1 MAYLNDIIGLLSL
14 RDRYGLEKGQLDLG
28 REQLAQ
34 RAKEFQDSLG
44 LSEREAMRAAQQ
56 WQDQFNAAQERKAF
70 EEQQQRDA
78 IQRQQAQQNYSNSWS
93 DWERGANLL
102 QGKNQNLMQLL
113 SGGNR
118 GLIGSPQLDA
128 IYKRFGLPGYS
139 STGP

>member
-56 WQDQFNAAQERKAF
+56 WQETFQET
-70 EEQQQRDA
+70 QQQREFERQQQEQLR
-78 IQRQQAQQNYSNSWS
+78 QRQQAQQNFQNIWQMRPGEQ
-93 DWERGANLL
+93 DILTNLL
-102 QGKNQNLMQLL
+102 SRAREQAQARTLFAPSTTVSLPRQL
-113 SGGNR
+113 
-118 GLIGSPQLDA
+118 
-128 IYKRFGLPGYS
+128 
-139 STGP
+139 

>member
-56 WQDQFNAAQERKAF
+56 WQEQFQAAQERKAF
-70 EEQQQRDA
+70 EQQQE
-78 IQRQQAQQNYSNSWS
+78 QNKYQQQLAQQNFQNIWQMRPGEQ
-93 DWERGANLL
+93 DILTNLL
-102 QGKNQNLMQLL
+102 SRAREQAQASTL
-113 SGGNR
+113 
-118 GLIGSPQLDA
+118 
-128 IYKRFGLPGYS
+128 FGP
-139 STGP
+139 STTTSIPRRL

>member
-56 WQDQFNAAQERKAF
+56 WQDQFQAAQERKAF
-70 EEQQQRDA
+70 EQQQEQNRFG
-78 IQRQQAQQNYSNSWS
+78 QQLQQQNFQNIWQQRPGESDILRSLLSNSK
-93 DWERGANLL
+93 L
-102 QGKNQNLMQLL
+102 
-113 SGGNR
+113 NR
-118 GLIGSPQLDA
+118 ARIESYFNPRTL
-128 IYKRFGLPGYS
+128 Y
-139 STGP
+139 

>member
-56 WQDQFNAAQERKAF
+56 WQDQFQAAQERKAF
-70 EEQQQRDA
+70 EQQQEQNRYG
-78 IQRQQAQQNYSNSWS
+78 QQLAQQNF
-93 DWERGANLL
+93 
-102 QGKNQNLMQLL
+102 QNVWQSRPEEADILRSLL
-113 SGGNR
+113 SNAK
-118 GLIGSPQLDA
+118 LDRPRITA
-128 IYKRFGLPGYS
+128 AYNPRHLY
-139 STGP
+139 

>member
-56 WQDQFNAAQERKAF
+56 WQDQFQAAQERKAF
-70 EEQQQRDA
+70 EQQQE
-78 IQRQQAQQNYSNSWS
+78 QNKYQQQLAQQNFQNIWQMRPGEQ
-93 DWERGANLL
+93 DILTNLL
-102 QGKNQNLMQLL
+102 SRAREQAQARTLFAPSTTVSLPRQL
-113 SGGNR
+113 
-118 GLIGSPQLDA
+118 
-128 IYKRFGLPGYS
+128 
-139 STGP
+139 